1 MNSVGLC
8 LRGSRSAYNNG
19 DNKESMNRD
28 ASTTEGMLNIKI
40 QTIKLC
46 YSYSQCKD
54 VSNFMST
61 CLAPLTQHWNIFY
74 CWFEFNYNNILYLYI
89 PLLLLIKKLKIPYPH
104 INKHSI
110 LIRNT
115 PPSLSLQKPPVTI
128 HKFDQ
133 NVVTPIPTS
142 LRTSYKRITPSLSF
156 SINTSYIKSDRYL
169 KFSLLTRRLSGFL
182 FQVFK
187 SSFVILTRL
196 LS

>member
-1 MNSVGLC
+1 MHKVYARLTKLIAVKRNEHYSTVSWRIKRKLVFSIMNSVGLC

-54 VSNFMST
+54 VLNFMWT
-61 CLAPLTQHWNIFY
+61 CLAPLTQQWNIFY

-89 PLLLLIKKLKIPYPH
+89 PLLLLTKKLKIPYPH

-115 PPSLSLQKPPVTI
+115 PPSLSL
-128 HKFDQ
+128 
-133 NVVTPIPTS
+133 S
-142 LRTSYKRITPSLSF
+142 
-156 SINTSYIKSDRYL
+156 KSHP
-169 KFSLLTRRLSGFL
+169 
-182 FQVFK
+182 
-187 SSFVILTRL
+187 
-196 LS
+196 